1 MEGMAGASFSE
12 KEIWREVDGEWKLLF
27 GGFDT
32 AGISVEWHDFLTPR
46 LLEWGRSFHP
56 ESLEIC
62 VNFEGKGKF
71 EKGRG
76 VLSESGPRS
85 VSYYTQGRMKS
96 WRDAGERHCFLTIET
111 SRPWLARAIGESAKH
126 CPREVRAFLE
136 GSARATALPQARPMT
151 TWVRRAVEEMLNPPV
166 AMPGIWFPGKIME
179 ILAHVFSP
187 QQLFCERHKQVSR
200 ERVEK
205 VKEILAR
212 DLEFPPSLAEIAK
225 EVGCSP
231 FHLSRLFSEETG
243 TTITRYLRTSRL
255 ERAAELL
262 RSGKHNVT
270 EAGMMVGYSSL
281 SHFSKAFAEQFGHCP
296 CVFPLQKRS

>member
-1 MEGMAGASFSE
+1 MEGEAFSE
-12 KEIWREVDGEWKLLF
+12 KEVWEEVQGEWKLLF

-32 AGISVEWHDFLTPR
+32 QGISVEWHDFLALR
-46 LLEWGRSFHP
+46 HLEWGKSFHP

-62 VNFEGKGKF
+62 LNFEGRGRF
-71 EKGRG
+71 GKGRG
-76 VLSESGPRS
+76 IVSANGPQT
-85 VSYYTQGRMKS
+85 VFYYTQGKLKG
-96 WRDAGERHCFLTIET
+96 WREANERHCFLTIET
-111 SRPWLARAIGESAKH
+111 SREWLARAIGEFAAQ

-136 GSARATALPQARPMT
+136 GAERATALPLARPMSP
-151 TWVRRAVEEMLNPPV
+151 WVRRAAEEMRNPPT
-166 AMPGIWFPGKIME
+166 ALPGIWYPGKILE
-179 ILAHVFSP
+179 VLAHVFAP
-187 QQLFCERHKQVSR
+187 EQLFCERQKQVSR
-200 ERVEK
+200 ERAEK

-212 DLEFPPSLAEIAK
+212 DLEAPPSLKDLAR

-262 RSGKHNVT
+262 RSGKYNVT

-281 SHFSKAFAEQFGHCP
+281 SHFSKAFTKQFGHCP
-296 CVFPLQKRS
+296 CVFPLQKKS